1 MLAAQ
6 QRRKE
11 DPVWGWKFP
20 LSLRACVHFHLPPPT
35 PPFLACVTLFLAG
48 DTSSI
53 PFSPPSASAPC
64 YGDTLV
70 FGEKIEA
77 RIQNVFSGLLPY
89 PCL

>member
-1 MLAAQ
+1 M
-6 QRRKE
+6 E
-11 DPVWGWKFP
+11 IPT
-20 LSLRACVHFHLPPPT
+20 LSLCLCSFPSSSPT

-70 FGEKIEA
+70 FGENIEA